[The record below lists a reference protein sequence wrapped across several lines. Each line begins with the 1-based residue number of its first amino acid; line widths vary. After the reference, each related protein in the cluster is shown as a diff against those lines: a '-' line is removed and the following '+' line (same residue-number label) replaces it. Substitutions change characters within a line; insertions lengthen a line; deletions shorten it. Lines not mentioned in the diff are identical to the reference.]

1 MPFAISSLFLPKYC
15 GILLF
20 LSAWTREMLI
30 INVIWFHVRQNCQM
44 LLNSFTIFSFI
55 FWKSGCDEIEES
67 ACIFTSRTVKVPQLI
82 GNHACSM
89 ISLNLLKSIFLV
101 MFEIYSLSNQDV
113 GTLYRINGSNNKE
126 LQILISCK

>member
-55 FWKSGCDEIEES
+55 FWKSGCDKIEES

-89 ISLNLLKSIFLV
+89 ISLNLLKSCLKSIHFRIKMSAHFQL
-101 MFEIYSLSNQDV
+101 
-113 GTLYRINGSNNKE
+113 TYRINGSNNKV